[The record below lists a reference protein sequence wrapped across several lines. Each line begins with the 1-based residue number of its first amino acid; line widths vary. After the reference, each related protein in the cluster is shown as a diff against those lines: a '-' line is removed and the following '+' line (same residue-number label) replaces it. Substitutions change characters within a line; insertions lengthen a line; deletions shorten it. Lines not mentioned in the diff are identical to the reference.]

1 MNKFTF
7 FTFAISVM
15 LISTQFSYS
24 QGCSDAGLCSIDGG
38 HSDMDNTTEQSNI
51 NLSLSNSIGIGD
63 NSVLINSTGI
73 NVAYSAD
80 DFTLS
85 AGVPF
90 VITSGDLG
98 STSGLGDLLL
108 TLGTNLYSDEEISWN
123 ATFGGK
129 IATNNADLKNSDGL
143 PMPMVN
149 QTSQGTNDMIFLT
162 SLRSGSWQFTTGVQ
176 TPLNRN
182 ENSFTN
188 EIVFEEFSPETE
200 DYFSNRGIYESS
212 RKFKRGSDVMFKI
225 EKFFDLNEDLK
236 LMGGVLPVYRL
247 SNSIYEERSTG
258 NDIEISDSDGL
269 TVNIIGSM
277 DYRVSKVSSFKLNFG
292 FPVLTRTVRADGLT
306 RALVAT
312 VSYSVAI

>member
-1 MNKFTF
+1 MNKFIIA
-7 FTFAISVM
+7 TFAFSAM
-15 LISTQFSYS
+15 FLGTQLSYS

-38 HSDMDNTTEQSNI
+38 HSDMDNATETSNI

-73 NVAYSAD
+73 NVAYSTD
-80 DFTLS
+80 DFTVS

-98 STSGLGDLLL
+98 STSGLGDVLL
-108 TLGTNLYSDEEISWN
+108 TLGTNLYSDDDISWN

-143 PMPMVN
+143 PMPMVH

-162 SLRSGSWQFTTGVQ
+162 SLRSGSWQVTTGVQ
-176 TPLNRN
+176 TPMNRN
-182 ENSFTN
+182 ENSFDNDISMIRLTGEN
-188 EIVFEEFSPETE
+188 KEYYMNIGE
-200 DYFSNRGIYESS
+200 YEPSH
-212 RKFKRGSDVMFKI
+212 KFKRGSDVMFKL

-247 SNSIYEERSTG
+247 NNSVYEERSTG
-258 NDIEISDSDGL
+258 NDKEISDSDGL